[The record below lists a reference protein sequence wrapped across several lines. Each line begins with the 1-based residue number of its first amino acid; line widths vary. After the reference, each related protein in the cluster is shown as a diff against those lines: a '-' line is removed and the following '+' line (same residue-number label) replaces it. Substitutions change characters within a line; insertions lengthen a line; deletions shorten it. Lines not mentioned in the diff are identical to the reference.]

1 MPDEGRLYIYVVERH
16 LFHKAEK
23 MHAEAFCEG
32 EDGGR
37 GDNKEMET

>member
-16 LFHKAEK
+16 FLHKAKK
-23 MHAEAFCEG
+23 MHAEACEG

-37 GDNKEMET
+37 GDNEEMEP